1 MVPATFANF
10 FLATA
15 GAGGALIG
23 LLFVAISINPERIVS
38 SGAPRERQAVASGAF
53 TALVNAFFVS
63 TAALIP
69 GSSIGVVASILAALG
84 LINTL
89 RIGAELGAY
98 QVRRYRRTWRDL
110 ALRIFRAA
118 FLTVFSLVLYGLEF
132 TNAWDLLHN
141 PHTTGD
147 VYGICAMILA
157 IYGVGLARAWEL
169 LGAPRSGLF
178 AFLNPLRDIDETD
191 GTPPA
196 PTVAPA
202 QSGTTTAFTSAA
214 VDAASVAP
222 GERRP
227 TTPHPPV

>member
-1 MVPATFANF
+1 MVPAAFANF

-38 SGAPRERQAVASGAF
+38 TGAPRERQAVASGAF

-69 GSSIGVVASILAALG
+69 GTSLGVVASIMAALG
-84 LINTL
+84 LLNTL
-89 RIGAELGAY
+89 RGGAELVTY
-98 QVRRYRRTWRDL
+98 QARHYHRGRRDL
-110 ALRIFRAA
+110 VARIFRAA

-132 TNAWDLLHN
+132 TNAWDLQHN

-157 IYGVGLARAWEL
+157 IYGVGLTRAWQL

-178 AFLNPLRDIDETD
+178 AFLNPLRDIDEAG
-191 GTPPA
+191 GTTPA
-196 PTVAPA
+196 PTVPG
-202 QSGTTTAFTSAA
+202 QVGTTAFTSAA
-214 VDAASVAP
+214 TADAAPAAP

-227 TTPHPPV
+227 TSPHSQA